1 MSTCIFPLLW
11 MLPAFFRILSLDCLT
26 RTALQSYHRFL
37 ELRIVDSRFAD
48 QSDFLSRLLSISLS
62 ILIRS
67 LRLVICLIEVNAFLL
82 PIVGY
87 GRLFF
92 LFIMAGVAPLW
103 TVRLLFDWLLQSQ
116 FWLYREKK
124 ESCLTM
130 GRRIIQLI

>member
-82 PIVGY
+82 RIAGY

-92 LFIMAGVAPLW
+92 LFIVTGVAPLW
-103 TVRLLFDWLLQSQ
+103 TVPLLFVWLIQSQ

-124 ESCLTM
+124 ESCLIM
-130 GRRIIQLI
+130 GRWIIQLI